1 METYNFKPHVKGDT
15 FKGCRFT
22 VNVNNAPLN
31 LTGCQIRMHL
41 RTNPLHDSKYE
52 LSTINGKI
60 VIIDTINGIFEIPE
74 QIIDIPA
81 GNYYY
86 DIEITF
92 PDGKVKTYINGRF
105 EIVQDITY

>member
-22 VNVNNAPLN
+22 LKVNDIPLD
-31 LTGCQIRMHL
+31 LTNCQIRMHL
-41 RTNPLHDSKYE
+41 RTNPLHSNKYE
-52 LSTINGKI
+52 LSTSNNKI
-60 VIIDTINGIFEIPE
+60 TIIDAANGIFEIPQ

-86 DIEITF
+86 DIEILF
-92 PDGKVKTYINGRF
+92 PNGNVKTYINGHF
-105 EIVQDITY
+105 EIIQDITY